1 MIKIHIHSSVPEHI
15 KYTSKKTGQ
24 PAELFKQFGYAF
36 LVNEHGEAVPYPE
49 KFGFLLDRG
58 APPFPTGEYT
68 LHPSGFYVKDE
79 TLHFRTRLAPV
90 KASRPAV
97 TA

>member
-15 KYTSKKTGQ
+15 KYTNKKTGQ

-49 KFGFLLDRG
+49 KFGFLLERG
-58 APPFPTGEYT
+58 AAPFPTGEYT

-79 TLHFRTRLAPV
+79 GLLFRPRLAPL
-90 KASRPAV
+90 KAASRPA